1 MYEIFQRLC
10 DEHGVTA
17 YKVCK
22 ETGITTASIS
32 NWKAGRYKPKQDKLQ
47 KIAEY
52 FGVPVEYLITGKEED
67 SEQKITSL
75 SKSEELDIM
84 KDVDVIMDKLNKG
97 EDVVLRFNGAGA
109 KDEGRELLRQSLLN
123 TCRTAKLISKQKE

>member
-75 SKSEELDIM
+75 SQSEELYIM
-84 KDVDVIMDKLNKG
+84 KDVDVIIDKLKKG
-97 EDVVLRFNGAGA
+97 EEVCFVSTGKRL
-109 KDEGRELLRQSLLN
+109 
-123 TCRTAKLISKQKE
+123 TMKESNCLENPW